1 MSNDLPGESLNG
13 RGGNMRDEYDV
24 IVVGA
29 GPGGSIAAR
38 TAAEECDVLLVEKR
52 QEIGSPVRCAE
63 CVEKRTLSMYIQPDK
78 KWIATEINGVRFIAP
93 DGTTLTVAA
102 EALGIEGGLG
112 YVLERKI
119 FDRELAK
126 DAARAGA
133 HVMVRT
139 RATGLIVENGTVK
152 GVKLNRLG
160 EDFEIRSKVVIG
172 ADGVESQVG
181 RWGGI
186 NTTLKLKDIGSCVQ
200 YLMTDV
206 DVREDFLDV
215 YPGSCAPGGYVWMF
229 PKGDKKANIGLGV
242 PASKLG
248 GKRPID
254 YLNEF
259 VSKNFP
265 EGQPLELVMG
275 AVPVGEEV
283 KTPTR
288 NGLML
293 VGDAAHHAVLGGG
306 IMNALEGGKIAG
318 DVARKAVRQDDSS
331 LNVLKE
337 YETRWH
343 NTLFG
348 KNAKHFNKVK
358 EFAVDLSD
366 DEFNKFLRAV
376 KGINLQTM
384 SDIEIGSRLLTAN
397 PKLLFV
403 MRHLSSI
410 RKAVLSEMGGPQ
422 QHS

>member
-1 MSNDLPGESLNG
+1 
-13 RGGNMRDEYDV
+13 MRDEYDV

-63 CVEKRTLSMYIQPDK
+63 FIEKRNLSPYIQPDK
-78 KWIATEINGVRFIAP
+78 KWIANEIKGVRFIAP
-93 DGTTLTVAA
+93 DGTTLELSA
-102 EALGIEGGLG
+102 EAQGIEEEFG
-112 YVLERKI
+112 YILERKI

-139 RATGLIVENGTVK
+139 RATGLIMRDGVVQ

-160 EDFEIRSKVVIG
+160 EDFEVRSKVVIG

-200 YLMTDV
+200 YLMADV
-206 DVREDFLDV
+206 DVTENFCNFYV
-215 YPGSCAPGGYVWMF
+215 GSQAPGVYAWMF
-229 PKGDKKANIGLGV
+229 PKGDKTANIGLGV
-242 PASKLG
+242 LASKLG

-265 EGQPLELVMG
+265 EGQPVELVMG
-275 AVPVGEEV
+275 AFPSSDELKSSIGH
-283 KTPTR
+283 
-288 NGLML
+288 GLLL
-293 VGDAAHHAVLGGG
+293 VGDAAHHNMLGGG
-306 IMNALEGGKIAG
+306 IMNALGGGKIAG
-318 DVARKAVRQDDSS
+318 DVASKAVRQDDSS

-337 YETRWH
+337 YETRLH
-343 NTLFG
+343 SSYG
-348 KNAKHFNKVK
+348 KNLKHAYKTK
-358 EFAVDLSD
+358 EFLADLSD
-366 DEFNKFLRAV
+366 DEWNKFIRVLKDIKPQA
-376 KGINLQTM
+376 
-384 SDIEIGSRLLTAN
+384 SAIEIANHLWRLLAAN
-397 PKLLFV
+397 PKLLFLTP
-403 MRHLSSI
+403 HLSFMREFVNYSFFYSS
-410 RKAVLSEMGGPQ
+410 RELPQ
-422 QHS
+422 

>member
-1 MSNDLPGESLNG
+1 
-13 RGGNMRDEYDV
+13 MRDEYDV

-29 GPGGSIAAR
+29 GPGGSIAAQ
-38 TAAEECDVLLVEKR
+38 TAAEECDVLLLEKR

-63 CVEKRTLSMYIQPDK
+63 FIMKESLLPYMQPDK

-93 DGTTLTVAA
+93 DGTTLTVSA
-102 EALGIEGGLG
+102 EALGMKGVLG

-119 FDRELAK
+119 FDRGLAK
-126 DAARAGA
+126 NAARAGA

-160 EDFEIRSKVVIG
+160 EDFEVRSKVVIG

-200 YLMTDV
+200 YLMADV
-206 DVREDFLDV
+206 DVTEDFLDV

-229 PKGDKKANIGLGV
+229 PKGDKKANIGLGL

-248 GKRPID
+248 GKKPID

-259 VSKNFP
+259 VSKTFP

-283 KTPTR
+283 KNPTR

-306 IMNALEGGKIAG
+306 MMTALEGGKIAG
-318 DVARKAVRQDDSS
+318 DVARKAIRQGDSS

-337 YETRWH
+337 YETWWY
-343 NTLFG
+343 NSLFG
-348 KNAKHFNKVK
+348 GNAKHFNKIK
-358 EFAVDLSD
+358 EFAFNLSD
-366 DEFNKFLRAV
+366 DDFNKFLRGV

-384 SDIEIGSRLLTAN
+384 SDIEIGKRLLAAN
-397 PKLLFV
+397 PKLLFM
-403 MRHLSSI
+403 MRHLLPI
-410 RKAVLSEMGGPQ
+410 RKALLSEIANVQ
-422 QHS
+422 QRS

>member
-1 MSNDLPGESLNG
+1 M
-13 RGGNMRDEYDV
+13 RGEYDV

-38 TAAEECDVLLVEKR
+38 TAAQECDVLLVEKR

-63 CVEKRTLSMYIQPDK
+63 GIMEQHLSPYIQPDK
-78 KWIATEINGVRFIAP
+78 KWIANEIKGVRFIAP
-93 DGTTLTVAA
+93 DGTTLTISA
-102 EALGIEGGLG
+102 EALGIGEILG

-139 RATGLIVENGTVK
+139 RATGLIIENGTVK

-160 EDFEIRSKVVIG
+160 EDFEVRSKVVIG

-181 RWGGI
+181 RWSGI

-200 YLMTDV
+200 YLVADV
-206 DVREDFLDV
+206 EVTEDFCDV
-215 YPGSCAPGGYVWMF
+215 YPGSYAPGGYAWVW

-259 VSKNFP
+259 LSKNFP
-265 EGQPLELVMG
+265 DGQPLELVMG
-275 AVPVGEEV
+275 AVPVSNDL
-283 KTPTR
+283 KSPIR

-306 IMNALEGGKIAG
+306 MMTALEGGKVAG

-331 LNVLKE
+331 LNVLRE
-337 YETRWH
+337 YETWWH
-343 NTLFG
+343 NSLFG
-348 KNAKHFNKVK
+348 RNAKHFNKVK
-358 EFAVDLSD
+358 EFAFNLSD
-366 DEFNKFLRAV
+366 DEFSKLLRAM
-376 KGINLQTM
+376 KGINLQTTSVM
-384 SDIEIGSRLLTAN
+384 EIGRRLLTAN
-397 PKLLFV
+397 PKILLV

-410 RKAVLSEMGGPQ
+410 RGTALSEIGSLE